1 MRKTLGIV
9 VAIAASLWALLVL
22 LGLPSINRVE
32 DLTASGAGLE
42 LGEWQTGVGIYLT
55 AVLVLGILAA
65 WLLRLRFSTGL
76 TILSWLTFGLLAVVV
91 WFHYSAKSRIG
102 VINQYGHG
110 LTYEAWQA
118 SVIPWTIALVLVGVC
133 AISSLVNWLLE
144 RGSRSRKGALPEDV
158 QKGPP
163 VPPGVKGLGE

>member
-55 AVLVLGILAA
+55 AVLVLGILAV
-65 WLLRLRFSTGL
+65 WLLRRRFSTGL
-76 TILSWLTFGLLAVVV
+76 TILSWLTFGLLAAVV
-91 WFHYSAKSRIG
+91 WLHCSVKFRIG

-110 LTYEAWQA
+110 LTYEAWQG
-118 SVIPWTIALVLVGVC
+118 SVVPWTVALVLVGIC
-133 AISSLVNWLLE
+133 AISSLVHWRRE
-144 RGSRSRKGALPEDV
+144 RGNRSRKGAPPEDM
-158 QKGPP
+158 QKRPP
-163 VPPGVKGLGE
+163 LPPGVNGFGE